1 MSLLVADRQEAFF
14 GAPLAADA
22 VRFLACQSSPLPD
35 ATVRDFVLAQVR
47 RRPDALAVSDDS
59 GSLTYAE
66 LRQAADQVAARLR
79 DAGVEAGD
87 MVGVSASRGRAWVAA
102 ILGVWL
108 IGAVYL
114 PIEPGASLP
123 AKRAMLKRARP
134 ACVLVDAGSA
144 GSIAALLAEAGQAPM
159 MLGPATQVDDAPAP
173 SPVPMGPDHVAY
185 VIFTSGST
193 GEPKGAVVTHR
204 GLLNHLLAKI
214 EDLRISNR
222 DRIAATAPIGFDIS
236 IWQVWAVLAAGGQC
250 HLASDADT
258 HDPTRLGNF
267 LRSRGVTIAQ
277 LVPSMVRAVLASGA
291 DFRDER
297 RDPLSLR
304 LLSLTGEAAPA
315 GLCREWLRRY
325 PSTSLLNAYGPTEC
339 SDDVTHHLFD
349 GIDGLWESSTPIGRP
364 VRNAQ
369 LFLLKSVD
377 GQWQSVP
384 DGEAGELF
392 VAGPCVGLGYLDDPA
407 RTAENFGTVETGSGQ
422 LRCYRTGD
430 IVRMLPNGLL
440 DFIGRADR
448 QIKIR
453 GQRLELGGIEAAV
466 EATGLAS
473 QAVADYRAPAPGS
486 EAQLCFYLLLS
497 PAGAEL
503 GPAGLGEALRRA
515 LPTSMWPDRCLPID
529 RMPLTP
535 NGKIDIKQ
543 LRSLGAIAG

>member
-1 MSLLVADRQEAFF
+1 MSTQVAPHEETFF
-14 GAPLAADA
+14 GAPMAADA
-22 VRFLACQSSPLPD
+22 IRFLAVQSSPLPNG
-35 ATVRDFVLAQVR
+35 TVRDIVLAQVR
-47 RRPDALAVSDDS
+47 RRPDALAVSDDG

-66 LRQAADQVAARLR
+66 LQQAAEQIAARLR
-79 DAGVEAGD
+79 DSGVGPGD
-87 MVGVSASRGRAWVAA
+87 VVGVAAGRSRAWVAA
-102 ILGVWL
+102 ILAVWL

-114 PIEPGASLP
+114 PIEPGASP
-123 AKRAMLKRARP
+123 AAKRAMLKRARP
-134 ACVLVDAGSA
+134 VGVLADGGSA
-144 GSIAALLAEAGQAPM
+144 EPITAVLEEVGQAPI
-159 MLGPATQVDDAPAP
+159 MLQLGQRADIAPAP
-173 SPVPMGPDHVAY
+173 PLAPLAPDDVAY

-258 HDPTRLGNF
+258 HDPARLGLF
-267 LRSRGVTIAQ
+267 LRGRGITIAQ

-297 RDPLSLR
+297 RDPFSLR

-325 PSTSLLNAYGPTEC
+325 PSISLLNAYGPTEC

-349 GIDGLWESSTPIGRP
+349 GIGGLWEDSTPIGRP
-364 VRNAQ
+364 IRNAQ
-369 LFLLKSVD
+369 LFLLKAVD
-377 GQWQSVP
+377 GRWQSVP

-407 RTAENFGTVETGSGQ
+407 RTAENFGMVETGGVR

-430 IVRMLPNGLL
+430 IVRLLPNGLL

-466 EATGLAS
+466 EATGLVS
-473 QAVADYRAPAPGS
+473 QAVADYRAPGPGS
-486 EAQLCFYLLLS
+486 EAQLSFYLLLS

-503 GPAGLGEALRRA
+503 GSAGLGEALRRA
-515 LPTSMWPDRCLPID
+515 LPSSMWPDRYLRID

-535 NGKIDIKQ
+535 NGKIDMKQ
-543 LRSLGAIAG
+543 LRNLGAVAG